1 MKLYIFSIS
10 IAFDATNMYSSH
22 DYRWVD
28 LGTASNNLCKN
39 EVIPFKGVRYAFN
52 KEGLLSA
59 TITEEEVDSLARHIA
74 TIYKLPYIVIVK
86 GGENAGWYIK
96 YNASRDHLNESS
108 RIRFCRYIER
118 R

>member
-10 IAFDATNMYSSH
+10 IAFNATNMYSSH

-59 TITEEEVDSLARHIA
+59 TLCLQEVDNLARHIA

-96 YNASRDHLNESS
+96 YNALRDHLNESH
-108 RIRFCRYIER
+108 RIKFCRYIER

>member
-1 MKLYIFSIS
+1 MNLYIFSIS
-10 IAFDATNMYSSH
+10 ITFNATNMYSSH

-28 LGTASNNLCKN
+28 LGTASNNLCKGQ
-39 EVIPFKGVRYAFN
+39 EIPFKGVQYAFN

-59 TITEEEVDSLARHIA
+59 TITEEEVDNLARHIA

-86 GGENAGWYIK
+86 GGESAGWYIK

-118 R
+118 C